1 MHLLEVRQTLHDT
14 STEKDIYDL
23 DKLSKQLIDFV
34 KITDDLS
41 YIDFAY
47 ISALTSK
54 AKILLYKTYTIFKV
68 NNEGVNLNND
78 KQKSNNKVRYN

>member
-14 STEKDIYDL
+14 SAEKDIYDL
-23 DKLSKQLIDFV
+23 DKLSKQLIEFV
-34 KITDDLS
+34 KITDNLS
-41 YIDFAY
+41 YTDFAY
-47 ISALTSK
+47 ISALASK
-54 AKILLYKTYTIFKV
+54 AKTLLYKTYTIFKV

>member
-1 MHLLEVRQTLHDT
+1 MHILEVRQTLHDT
-14 STEKDIYDL
+14 SAEKDIYDL
-23 DKLSKQLIDFV
+23 DKLSKQLIEFV

-54 AKILLYKTYTIFKV
+54 AKTLLYKAYTIFKIS
-68 NNEGVNLNND
+68 NKGV
-78 KQKSNNKVRYN
+78 Q